1 MNKRGWREGGIS
13 QRGDKSWRLRYRVN
27 GKRYST
33 TFVGSKTEAKEE
45 LRKRLTE
52 GSEGRH
58 VDPHRK
64 TVRQWVEHWLA
75 IGAPGKRKKKP
86 GARAVERYG
95 QLVRTHVL
103 PELGDCL
110 LQKLTGAQIDGLYTK
125 LPEKIAPQT
134 CHHVHTAFGAALS
147 AAVRARELLISPMTS
162 VLNAPSPTESD
173 HGIAL
178 DDRQS
183 AALVDG
189 FQSSP
194 LFLIVALAAG
204 TGMRRN
210 EILALRWCDFDD
222 AKQTIT
228 VERALDQTKA
238 AGLTFKPP
246 KTKRGYRTIAIDDGL
261 VDLLKAE
268 REKMQRLVAGV
279 PEGADVDLSLVKL
292 PPPALM
298 FPSPEATGDLE
309 RPREP
314 HAVTRTFTRRAGKL
328 GFKGLRFHDLR
339 GSHATQLLRRGVP
352 LDIVARRLGNDPAV
366 MLRSYAKVLPNDDA
380 IVRKA
385 LAAAS
390 DASTG

>member
-1 MNKRGWREGGIS
+1 MSKRGWREGGIS
-13 QRGDKSWRLRYRVN
+13 QRGENSWRLRYRVN

-33 TFVGSKTEAKEE
+33 TFVGSKTGAKEE

-95 QLVRTHVL
+95 QLLRTHIL

-134 CHHVHTAFGAALS
+134 CHHVHTAFGAALG

-162 VLNAPSPTESD
+162 VLNAPAPTELN
-173 HGIAL
+173 HGVAL

-183 AALVDG
+183 AALVGG
-189 FQSSP
+189 FHSSP
-194 LFLIVALAAG
+194 LFLIVALAVG

-210 EILALRWCDFDD
+210 EILALRWSDFDD
-222 AKQTIT
+222 AKKTVT

-246 KTKRGYRTIAIDDGL
+246 KTRRGFRTIAIDDGL
-261 VDLLKAE
+261 VGLLKAE

-279 PEGADVDLSLVKL
+279 PDGADVDLSLVKL
-292 PPPALM
+292 PAATLV
-298 FPSPEATGDLE
+298 FPSPDAAGDLE

-314 HAVTRTFTRRAGKL
+314 HAVTRTFTRRAGSRL
-328 GFKGLRFHDLR
+328 CGTALPR
-339 GSHATQLLRRGVP
+339 S
-352 LDIVARRLGNDPAV
+352 ARLTR
-366 MLRSYAKVLPNDDA
+366 DA
-380 IVRKA
+380 ITTPRCPSRYRGA
-385 LAAAS
+385 TAWERPSGDAAVLRQSIAQRRRYR
-390 DASTG
+390 AQGAGCGV